1 MVTDDRHAALRVD
14 LHTRLEKK
22 AYKTNIDGQQINLM
36 GVDAEDAPAAAHD
49 VAEAAGV
56 WHRVRG
62 EGEGGVHPVPV

>member
-1 MVTDDRHAALRVD
+1 
-14 LHTRLEKK
+14 
-22 AYKTNIDGQQINLM
+22 M